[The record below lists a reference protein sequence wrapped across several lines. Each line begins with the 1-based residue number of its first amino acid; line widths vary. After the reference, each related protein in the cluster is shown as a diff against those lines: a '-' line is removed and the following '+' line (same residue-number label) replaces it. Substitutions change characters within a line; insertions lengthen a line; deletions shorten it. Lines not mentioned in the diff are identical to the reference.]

1 MYRLFLALRYLR
13 SRLVNLI
20 SVGGV
25 MFGVAVLIAVVSI
38 MDGFQDRVRT
48 TVRGNLS
55 HLIMIPAPQPDAPKD
70 WLIPFQ
76 DLEAQLL
83 ALDKRIV
90 AAAPQISMPIAYP
103 YRTRRRSWLKGQN
116 KALHQMEAVG
126 VDWPREVHVS
136 RIADNLMAGRKDNP
150 FFMNRKAA
158 ERQLTTVM
166 VGRTFAEQYLN
177 LTELDFEAFVS
188 GQMRRPSRKVKDD
201 VTGEVRTIEGSLRNR
216 IEVTYATVTETDDGQ
231 FTLTPNTAVPLVT
244 GIVDGKD
251 SATDSRTMYF
261 DIRKLRE
268 LGGFEEEYLEVR
280 VKLDDYEHADAV
292 RGIINRAYPNYAVET
307 WEDQKREF
315 LQAVEYEKIMLVVIL
330 SFIVLLGGFIILAT
344 LTLTVVEK
352 TRDIGI
358 LGALGATKPGILS
371 VFLSNGLLI
380 GVIGSIL
387 GLGLG
392 YLFVENVD
400 WVRKGITAVTGR
412 DPFPANIY
420 HFRHVPTIWHW
431 PTVLAIMAGSILVS
445 FLAALLPALRAAR
458 LDPIKALRHE

>member
-13 SRLVNLI
+13 SRFVNLI

-38 MDGFQDRVRT
+38 MDGFQDQVRT

-55 HLIMIPAPQPDAPKD
+55 HLIMIPAPQPDAPKG
-70 WLIPFQ
+70 WLIPF
-76 DLEAQLL
+76 DKLERQLL
-83 ALDKRIV
+83 ALDDRVV

-116 KALHQMEAVG
+116 KALHQMQAIG
-126 VDWPREVHVS
+126 IDWKREVKVS
-136 RIADNLMAGRKDNP
+136 RIAENLKAGSPKNP
-150 FFMNRKAA
+150 FFNRLAYDR
-158 ERQLTTVM
+158 EITTVLI
-166 VGRTFAEQYLN
+166 GRTFAERYFGI
-177 LTELDFEAFVS
+177 TELDFDAYVS
-188 GQMRRPSRKVKDD
+188 GRMKHPPKQMVDEH
-201 VTGEVRTIEGSLRNR
+201 GGSVQVDGDPRHR
-216 IEVTYATVTETDDGQ
+216 IEITYATVKEKDGEY
-231 FTLTPNTAVPLVT
+231 TLTPNNTIPMVT
-244 GIVDGKD
+244 GIVDGRD
-251 SATDSRTMYF
+251 SALDSRTMYF
-261 DIRKLRE
+261 EIEKLRE

-280 VKLDDYEHADAV
+280 IKLDDYENAESV
-292 RGIINRAYPNYAVET
+292 RAKIDKAYPNYAVET

-358 LGALGATKPGILS
+358 LGALGATRSGILS
-371 VFLSNGLLI
+371 VFLWNGLLI
-380 GVIGSIL
+380 GVIGSLL
-387 GLGLG
+387 GLALG
-392 YLFVENVD
+392 YWFVQNVD
-400 WVRKGITAVTGR
+400 LVRSGITTLTGR

-420 HFRHVPTIWHW
+420 HFREVPTIWHW
-431 PTVLAIMAGSILVS
+431 PTVLSIMAGSVLVS
-445 FLAALLPALRAAR
+445 FLAALMPALRAAR

>member
-13 SRLVNLI
+13 SRFVNLI

-38 MDGFQDRVRT
+38 MDGFQDQVRT

-55 HLIMIPAPQPDAPKD
+55 HLIMIPAPQPDAAEG
-70 WLIPFQ
+70 WLIPFEK
-76 DLEAQLL
+76 LERELL
-83 ALDKRIV
+83 ALDDRIV
-90 AAAPQISMPIAYP
+90 AVAPQISMPIAYP

-116 KALHQMEAVG
+116 KALHQMQAIG
-126 VDWPREVHVS
+126 IDWKREIAVS
-136 RIADNLMAGRKDNP
+136 RIADNLKAGDRKNP
-150 FFMNRKAA
+150 FFN
-158 ERQLTTVM
+158 ERAYDREITTVLI
-166 VGRTFAEQYLN
+166 GRTFAERFFG
-177 LTELDFEAFVS
+177 LTELDFDAYVS
-188 GQMRRPSRKVKDD
+188 GRLRHP
-201 VTGEVRTIEGSLRNR
+201 VRTPQGKEPTIDDLGKGDPRNR
-216 IEVTYATVTETDDGQ
+216 IEITYATVTEKDGEY
-231 FTLTPNTAVPLVT
+231 TLKPNNTIPMVT
-244 GIVDGKD
+244 GIVDGRD
-251 SATDSRTMYF
+251 SAMDSRTMYF
-261 DIRKLRE
+261 EIAKLRE
-268 LGGFEEEYLEVR
+268 LGGFDEEYLEVR
-280 VKLDDYEHADAV
+280 VKLNDYEHAEAV
-292 RGIINRAYPNYAVET
+292 RTKIDKAYPNYAVET

-358 LGALGATKPGILS
+358 LGALGATRSGILA
-371 VFLSNGLLI
+371 VFLWNGLLI
-380 GVIGSIL
+380 GLIGSLL

-392 YLFVENVD
+392 YWFVDNVD
-400 WVRKGITAVTGR
+400 LVRAGITNMTGR

-420 HFRHVPTIWHW
+420 HFREVPTIWHW
-431 PTVLAIMAGSILVS
+431 PTVLTIMGGSVLVS